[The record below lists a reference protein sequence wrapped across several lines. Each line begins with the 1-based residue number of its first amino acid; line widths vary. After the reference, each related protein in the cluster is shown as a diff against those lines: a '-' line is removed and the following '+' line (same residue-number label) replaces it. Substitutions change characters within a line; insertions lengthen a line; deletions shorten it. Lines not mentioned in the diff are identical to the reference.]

1 MTTSLALLLASSS
14 PRRRQFLEEAGHRV
28 LVVAPRIDDA
38 GMPVRTAHALEDCA
52 SLAWFK
58 AAQVWVD
65 RDELSQVASVD
76 AIIAADTVCVSG
88 DRVFGKPRDG
98 EEARSMILAAIGS
111 DLRVVTGVCLVCA
124 RSGERRLFADEA
136 IVRMRE
142 SVRLRLDEH
151 IDAGAWR
158 GHAGGFNLDSL
169 WSRGWDI
176 ECVGDPTTVV
186 GLPMRVL
193 EGHLARLSRSVAS

>member
-1 MTTSLALLLASSS
+1 M
-14 PRRRQFLEEAGHRV
+14 
-28 LVVAPRIDDA
+28 VVAPGIDDA
-38 GMPVRTAHALEDCA
+38 GMPVRAGHALRDCA

-65 RDELSQVASVD
+65 RDELPEVARVD
-76 AIIAADTVCVSG
+76 AIIAADTVCVLG

-98 EEARSMILAAIGS
+98 EEARSMISAAIGR

-136 IVRMRE
+136 LVRMGE
-142 SVRLRLDEH
+142 SVRLRLGEH
-151 IDAGAWR
+151 IETGAWR

-169 WSRGWDI
+169 TSRGWEI
-176 ECVGDPTTVV
+176 ACVGDPTTVV
-186 GLPMRVL
+186 GLPMRLL
-193 EGHLARLSRSVAS
+193 EGHLARISPRVAS